1 MPIEDDSWELFE
13 KKGGDSVKYPRVQPV
28 AKKVAKSY
36 DGLSLLIVNVV
47 EAMKN
52 QDLNAWKDALEQVT
66 SFELEGYFY
75 SSVRYAIELSY
86 DHLENHELKIF
97 FLLLG
102 SMGKDCTTR
111 DSLVSGWCLG
121 LHKHVDTLA
130 NGRNRL
136 YILIDNLRATSL
148 LVDEG
153 QRDLVVA
160 LDVCFIREI
169 PEILECPKLKILQL
183 NSQDIAIIG
192 EITSLD
198 ILNLEK
204 SELRELLVEIGGL
217 SNLRLLDLTY
227 CSTLGVIPHNLISS
241 LTSLEELYMGNNN
254 VQEKIE
260 DTSDF
265 LRDYLGYGRLES
277 YKILIGDGWK
287 WSGVESG
294 NYVTS
299 RLLKLNLGADLG
311 IVMDYGIKIALLVQQ
326 SGLIV
331 IINVDEEA
339 VLVVPLKEG
348 EVEVLVCN
356 LDDGGVDLPTMKEDR
371 GVVVEEETGGG
382 TCIEAEEDKGE

>member
-1 MPIEDDSWELFE
+1 
-13 KKGGDSVKYPRVQPV
+13 
-28 AKKVAKSY
+28 
-36 DGLSLLIVNVV
+36 
-47 EAMKN
+47 
-52 QDLNAWKDALEQVT
+52 
-66 SFELEGYFY
+66 
-75 SSVRYAIELSY
+75 
-86 DHLENHELKIF
+86 
-97 FLLLG
+97 
-102 SMGKDCTTR
+102 
-111 DSLVSGWCLG
+111 
-121 LHKHVDTLA
+121 
-130 NGRNRL
+130 
-136 YILIDNLRATSL
+136 
-148 LVDEG
+148 
-153 QRDLVVA
+153 
-160 LDVCFIREI
+160 
-169 PEILECPKLKILQL
+169 
-183 NSQDIAIIG
+183 
-192 EITSLD
+192 
-198 ILNLEK
+198 
-204 SELRELLVEIGGL
+204 
-217 SNLRLLDLTY
+217 
-227 CSTLGVIPHNLISS
+227 
-241 LTSLEELYMGNNN
+241 MGNNN
-254 VQEKIE
+254 VQEKVKRSKSQSMGSCLSELRHLNQLTTLNMQIE